1 MENLSDAVISEQKSH
16 ALVGERGWVG
26 PLLRE
31 RKINAAEME
40 KTIIFWGIREKI
52 IDPNDFGLN
61 AAWDYNRQAILDQ
74 QRQLFD
80 QMEQMNIQR

>member
-1 MENLSDAVISEQKSH
+1 
-16 ALVGERGWVG
+16 
-26 PLLRE
+26 
-31 RKINAAEME
+31 ME